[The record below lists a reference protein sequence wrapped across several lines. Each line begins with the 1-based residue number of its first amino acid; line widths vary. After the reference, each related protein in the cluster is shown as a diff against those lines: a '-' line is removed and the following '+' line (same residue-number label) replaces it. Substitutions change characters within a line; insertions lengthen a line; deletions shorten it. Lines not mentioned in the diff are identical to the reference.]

1 MDLDQNADFN
11 KSFRIN
17 FDVFWGKYIKEGFSC
32 IILLPSWFFITLI
45 KFISDGHSMFNL
57 IDVLNLTI

>member
-17 FDVFWGKYIKEGFSC
+17 FDVFWGKYIKEGFFHVLSQYLHV
-32 IILLPSWFFITLI
+32 ILFL
-45 KFISDGHSMFNL
+45 
-57 IDVLNLTI
+57 